1 MRKRLSPA
9 AIGQWSARR
18 PWLAIALWLG
28 FVVGCLAALVVT
40 GSKQLQ
46 SGATGESARAE
57 SMITAHQAFPPGG
70 QPEYAYLHSDTRRAS
85 DRAFRAA
92 IAKVRANM
100 ERALGDDRA
109 PGPAPAGRSPKGG
122 LHGEGVTTQI
132 SADEHSVLVAAPVN
146 QGFSTDALAVAVSSG
161 GNAQVSAVLD
171 DNGADTG
178 NSDLRR
184 AERLSVPVTL
194 VVLLIAFGALVAA
207 AIPVLLAVTAVVAA
221 FGLLG
226 PISHAFPLD
235 SSVKTVV
242 LLIGMAVGVDYALFY
257 VIRSREERARGL
269 ASHDALEKTARTS
282 GHTVL
287 VAGTTVALAMAAL
300 FIIGSNVFNGI
311 ASGTI
316 AVIACAVAGSVT
328 VLPAVLELLG
338 PRIDRGRVPFLPHL
352 AVGSESRFWPA
363 VVDRVLRRPLLWL
376 TLAVALLAALA
387 IPALQLHVAFPA
399 SNNFV
404 PRVSTQSQREI
415 DAEFPNTSAPAIVVF
430 SWPAGE
436 RAQAMRAARELES
449 LATST
454 GIARPPYST
463 GGSGDG
469 LAGTLALPLSGL
481 GDDATSKAAL
491 KVLRDDLI
499 PRTLGDLPGVKV
511 AVTGDAARDVDF
523 TTQMRR
529 ALPYVIAF
537 VLVFAFLILLVTFRS
552 LVIPFKAILLNL
564 LSVAASYGV
573 LVLVFQRHWAEG
585 LLGFHS
591 IGSVISWLPVF
602 LFVVLF
608 GLSMD
613 YHIFILRRVRE
624 AIDDG
629 MSNDDAVRYGITR
642 TAGVVTSAALVMFG
656 VFLLFGTASALDL
669 KQAGLGLAIAVL
681 LDATIVRAVLL
692 PASMKLLGSWNWYL
706 PRWLEW
712 LPKTSRHDDAAPQRD
727 AGGSPESVRIAALGT
742 PSPNPRM
749 TIRNLPRS
757 NEE

>member
-1 MRKRLSPA
+1 MKTRLSPA
-9 AIGQWSARR
+9 AIGRWSARR
-18 PWLAIALWLG
+18 PWLAIACWLA
-28 FVVGCLAALVVT
+28 FVVACVGTLAAT

-57 SMITAHQAFPPGG
+57 RMMGEHQIRPPAAAFE
-70 QPEYAYLHSDTRRAS
+70 EYAYVHSATLTATDP
-85 DRAFRAA
+85 AFRAVA
-92 IAKVRANM
+92 AKVAKTM
-100 ERALGDDRA
+100 KDTVVGATPASSA
-109 PGPAPAGRSPKGG
+109 PPPAGANQKGM
-122 LHGEGVTTQI
+122 VRPPARITTTI
-132 SADEHSVLVAAPVN
+132 SADGHAALIASAPD
-146 QGFSTDALAVAVSSG
+146 QSFSTDALGAAVAADG
-161 GNAQVSAVLD
+161 TGQVSAVLD
-171 DNGADTG
+171 DNTADTG

-184 AERLSVPVTL
+184 TEILSLPVTL
-194 VVLLIAFGALVAA
+194 LVLLIAFGALVAA
-207 AIPVLLAVTAVVAA
+207 VVPVLLGATAVVAA

-226 PISHAFPLD
+226 PISHAFALD

-257 VIRSREERARGL
+257 VIRSREERDRGL
-269 ASHDALEKTARTS
+269 ASHEALEKTARTS

-287 VAGTTVALAMAAL
+287 VAGTTVGVAMAAQ
-300 FIIGSNVFNGI
+300 FVIGSTIFNGI

-338 PRIDRGRVPFLPHL
+338 PRIDRGRIPFLPHL
-352 AVGSESRFWPA
+352 AVGNESRFWPA
-363 VVDRVLRRPLLWL
+363 VIDRVLRRPVLSVAA
-376 TLAVALLAALA
+376 TVALLVALA
-387 IPALQLHVAFPA
+387 IPALQLHLAFPSSDVNA
-399 SNNFV
+399 GRIS
-404 PRVSTQSQREI
+404 PSLQQQI
-415 DAEFPNTSAPAIVVF
+415 QHDFPNTSTVALVVF
-430 SWPAGE
+430 SWPSGQ
-436 RAQAMRAARELES
+436 RAQAERAAKQLTT
-449 LATST
+449 LATSS
-454 GIARPPYST
+454 GVAHPPYAI
-463 GGSGDG
+463 GASGDRM
-469 LAGTLALPLSGL
+469 AGMITLPLSGL

-491 KVLRDDLI
+491 KKLRDTLI
-499 PRTLGDLPGVKV
+499 PETLGRVPGVQTD
-511 AVTGDAARDVDF
+511 VTGDAARDVDF
-523 TTQMRR
+523 TSQMTS
-529 ALPYVIAF
+529 ALPYVIAV

-552 LVIPFKAILLNL
+552 LVIPIKAIVLNL

-629 MSNDDAVRYGITR
+629 MSNDDALRYGITR

-656 VFLLFGTASALDL
+656 VFSLFGTARGLDL
-669 KQAGLGLAIAVL
+669 KQAGVGLAVAVL

-692 PASMKLLGSWNWYL
+692 PASMKLLGDWNWYL

-712 LPKTSRHDDAAPQRD
+712 LPQADQYRRPREVTN
-727 AGGSPESVRIAALGT
+727 PEPVALH
-742 PSPNPRM
+742 
-749 TIRNLPRS
+749 L
-757 NEE
+757 